1 MLELEYFKELLE
13 ERKKQIEKNILETNV
28 ELEELNN
35 LEIND
40 EGDFASLCT
49 DNLIDNALNEK
60 QLEEL
65 KEIDE
70 ALAKIENGTYGI
82 CEMCGEPIR
91 KLRLKVK
98 PYAKYCIACREII
111 EKEPKF

>member
-1 MLELEYFKELLE
+1 M
-13 ERKKQIEKNILETNV
+13 

-91 KLRLKVK
+91 KRRLKVK
-98 PYAKYCIACREII
+98 PMQNTALHAGK
-111 EKEPKF
+111 